1 MNKQEQIET
10 RIRKNNEK
18 IKLLKLNKDDILT
31 IYHLENEIISLKLIL
46 DRLKRCRKKELL
58 ESEKKK

>member
-31 IYHLENEIISLKLIL
+31 IYHLESENINLKLIL
-46 DRLKRCRKKELL
+46 DRLKDV
-58 ESEKKK
+58 KKKNH